1 MNENYTSLRDV
12 MQHAQSFGTSIK
24 DIRNIPTD
32 TLIRLLVYG
41 KIFAYEETIRIAKT
55 YFHNE
60 IDSDDIAVSMV
71 CFYRKKPLAKVVL
84 RTFYIR
90 FGFHMLFQCDYTAF
104 IGAIIHELCH
114 LVLPKCGHNKEFY
127 LLVEKKLL
135 EAKIIDNEYNG
146 WVKDYYPFRRMY
158 YEPGKC
164 NLCDE
169 ASIDT
174 LRNRLFGEA
183 CSGER
188 CLRKE
193 YDRMYYE
200 EFDRAAITHNITTKN
215 VI

>member
-90 FGFHMLFQCDYTAF
+90 FGFHVITQ
-104 IGAIIHELCH
+104 H
-114 LVLPKCGHNKEFY
+114 L
-127 LLVEKKLL
+127 
-135 EAKIIDNEYNG
+135 
-146 WVKDYYPFRRMY
+146 
-158 YEPGKC
+158 
-164 NLCDE
+164 
-169 ASIDT
+169 
-174 LRNRLFGEA
+174 
-183 CSGER
+183 
-188 CLRKE
+188 
-193 YDRMYYE
+193 
-200 EFDRAAITHNITTKN
+200 
-215 VI
+215 